1 MAVEQRGCVILLEST
16 APTGNTGR
24 STADLRQIV
33 AHHQAYGV
41 GGLEACEEE
50 GKGGGRRWPESRG
63 RNNPSTMRLLPIPS
77 NYRRSDSARCRT
89 LDDRSVVLQQRRGA
103 DHANCQ
109 EGNNQE
115 RPYRP
120 SILLT
125 YRPKKFQ
132 WGAPV
137 AGVEKSV
144 VPPTGVELR
153 APRFFANPQTE

>member
-1 MAVEQRGCVILLEST
+1 LRYPAGVHCANREYREEHG
-16 APTGNTGR
+16 
-24 STADLRQIV
+24 DFRQIV

-77 NYRRSDSARCRT
+77 NYRRSDSTRCRT

-125 YRPKKFQ
+125 YMPKKFQ
-132 WGAPV
+132 WGLRSRV
-137 AGVEKSV
+137 WKSQLYLRQ
-144 VPPTGVELR
+144 ELSC
-153 APRFFANPQTE
+153 APRDFLRIRRLNDMV